1 MVREANNKKKS
12 AGIESIP
19 KIDESGR
26 KRKRERKKLKVKL
39 NRKKNQRKAKVRKI
53 KSRKKVQI

>member
-39 NRKKNQRKAKVRKI
+39 NRKKINERPKYAK
-53 KSRKKVQI
+53 